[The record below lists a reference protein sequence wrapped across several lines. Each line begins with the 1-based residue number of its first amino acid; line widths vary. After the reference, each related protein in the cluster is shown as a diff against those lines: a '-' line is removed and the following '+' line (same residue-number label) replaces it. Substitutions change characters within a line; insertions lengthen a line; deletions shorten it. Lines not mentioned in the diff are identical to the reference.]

1 MSQMRTPILPALT
14 RRALLA
20 TAALAAPLLASG
32 AALAAANPAES
43 FVDDN
48 IHKGLEILRDKKL
61 SSIQRRDQFETLLL
75 GLVDVRRIALFT
87 LGQYRRSAPPEDVEA
102 FINAFKNYAAAA
114 YQSYFA
120 KYTNQT
126 LKVTGSTERAPTDF
140 IVQTLLV
147 DPNSSQPPA
156 EVDFRVR
163 TDTGKPVLVDVAY
176 QGIWLSLEQRDQFV
190 AFLGQNNGN
199 VRTLIAHLSELAVNL
214 GKQT

>member
-1 MSQMRTPILPALT
+1 MRTPTLPALT
-14 RRALLA
+14 RRAVLVSA
-20 TAALAAPLLASG
+20 MLAAPLMG
-32 AALAAANPAES
+32 ALPAAAAASPAES

-48 IHKGLEILRDKKL
+48 IRRGLDILRDKKL
-61 SSIQRRDQFETLLL
+61 NTVQRRDQFETLLL

-87 LGQYRRSAPPEDVEA
+87 LGQYRRSAPPDDVEA
-102 FINAFKNYAAAA
+102 FVNAFRNYATAA

-126 LKVTGSTERAPTDF
+126 LKVTGSTQRTPTDF

-147 DPNSSQPPA
+147 DPSSNQPPA

>member
-1 MSQMRTPILPALT
+1 MRTPILPALT
-14 RRALLA
+14 RRAVLA
-20 TAALAAPLLASG
+20 SAAMAAPFLAAN
-32 AALAAANPAES
+32 AARAAANPAES

-102 FINAFKNYAAAA
+102 FINAFKNYATAA

-126 LKVTGSTERAPTDF
+126 LKVTGSTQRAPTDF

-147 DPNSSQPPA
+147 DPNTSQPPA

>member
-1 MSQMRTPILPALT
+1 MRPLNSLALT
-14 RRALLA
+14 RRAMLVSA
-20 TAALAAPLLASG
+20 TLAAPLLATG
-32 AALAAANPAES
+32 PALAAANVAET

-48 IHKGLEILRDKKL
+48 IHKGLNILSDKKL
-61 SSIQRRDQFETLLL
+61 NLTQRRDQFETLLL

-102 FINAFKNYAAAA
+102 FVNAFKNYATAA
-114 YQSYFA
+114 YQSYFS

-126 LKVTGSTERAPTDF
+126 LKVTGSTKRSDTDF
-140 IVQTLLV
+140 IVQTLLA

-214 GKQT
+214 AKPT

>member
-1 MSQMRTPILPALT
+1 MRASKSQALT
-14 RRALLA
+14 RRAVLVSA
-20 TAALAAPLLASG
+20 TLAAPLLAAG
-32 AALAAANPAES
+32 PAFAAANVAET
-43 FVDDN
+43 FVDEN
-48 IHKGLEILRDKKL
+48 IHKGLDILRDKNL
-61 SSIQRRDQFETLLL
+61 NVTQRRDQFETLLL

-87 LGQYRRSAPPEDVEA
+87 LGQYRRTAPPEDIEA
-102 FINAFKNYAAAA
+102 FVNAFKNYAAAA

-126 LKVTGSTERAPTDF
+126 LKVSGSTKRSDTDY

-156 EVDFRVR
+156 EVDFRIR

-214 GKQT
+214 AKPT

>member
-1 MSQMRTPILPALT
+1 VLVS
-14 RRALLA
+14 A
-20 TAALAAPLLASG
+20 TLAAPLLAT
-32 AALAAANPAES
+32 APALAAANVAES

-48 IHKGLEILRDKKL
+48 IHKGLNILSDKKL
-61 SSIQRRDQFETLLL
+61 SLTQRRDQFETLLL

-87 LGQYRRSAPPEDVEA
+87 LGQYRRTAPPEDVEA
-102 FINAFKNYAAAA
+102 FVNAFKNYATAA
-114 YQSYFA
+114 YQSYFS

-126 LKVTGSTERAPTDF
+126 LKVTGSTKRSDTDF

-163 TDTGKPVLVDVAY
+163 TDSGKPVLVDVAY

-214 GKQT
+214 AKPT

>member
-1 MSQMRTPILPALT
+1 MRLPNSLT
-14 RRALLA
+14 RRTLLYSATLLA
-20 TAALAAPLLASG
+20 TGLLKAGPAMAAG
-32 AALAAANPAES
+32 NVAES
-43 FVDDN
+43 FVDEN
-48 IHKGLEILRDKKL
+48 IHKGLDILRDKRL
-61 SSIQRRDQFETLLL
+61 STTQRRDQFETLLL

-87 LGQYRRSAPPEDVEA
+87 LGQYRRSAPPEDIEA
-102 FINAFKNYAAAA
+102 FVNAFKNYATAA

-126 LKVTGSTERAPTDF
+126 LKVTGSTKRNDTDF

-147 DPNSSQPPA
+147 DPNSSQPPS

-176 QGIWLSLEQRDQFV
+176 QGIWLSLEERDQFV
-190 AFLGQNNGN
+190 AFLGQNNGY

-214 GKQT
+214 GKQPSN

>member
-1 MSQMRTPILPALT
+1 MRPLTDMAPT
-14 RRALLA
+14 RRALLSA
-20 TAALAAPLLASG
+20 TMFVLPLLAAG
-32 AALAAANPAES
+32 PAAAATNPAES
-43 FVDDN
+43 FVNDN
-48 IHKGLEILRDKKL
+48 IQKGLDILRDKKL
-61 SSIQRRDQFETLLL
+61 NTVQRRDQFETLLL

-87 LGQYRRSAPPEDVEA
+87 LGQYRRSAPPEDIEA
-102 FINAFKNYAAAA
+102 FVNAFKNYAAAA
-114 YQSYFA
+114 YQSYFS

-126 LKVTGSTERAPTDF
+126 LKVTGSTQRTPTDF

-147 DPNSSQPPA
+147 DPSTSQPPA

>member
-1 MSQMRTPILPALT
+1 MRTPILPALT
-14 RRALLA
+14 RRAVLA
-20 TAALAAPLLASG
+20 SAAMAAPFLAAGSAR
-32 AALAAANPAES
+32 AAANPAES

-102 FINAFKNYAAAA
+102 FINAFKNYATAA

-126 LKVTGSTERAPTDF
+126 LKVTGSTQRAPTDF

-147 DPNSSQPPA
+147 DPNTSQPPA

-199 VRTLIAHLSELAVNL
+199 VRTLSAHLSELAVNL

>member
-1 MSQMRTPILPALT
+1 MRTPILPALT
-14 RRALLA
+14 RRAVLA

-61 SSIQRRDQFETLLL
+61 SNIQRRDQFETLLL

-102 FINAFKNYAAAA
+102 FINAFKNYATAA

-126 LKVTGSTERAPTDF
+126 LKVTGSTQRAPTDF

-147 DPNSSQPPA
+147 DPNTSQPPA

-214 GKQT
+214 SKQT

>member
-1 MSQMRTPILPALT
+1 MRPLKLSALT
-14 RRALLA
+14 RRAMLVSA
-20 TAALAAPLLASG
+20 AALPLLQAG
-32 AALAAANPAES
+32 PAVAAGNVAET
-43 FVDDN
+43 FVDEN
-48 IHKGLEILRDKKL
+48 IHKGLSILSDKKL
-61 SSIQRRDQFETLLL
+61 TLTQRRDQFETLLL

-102 FINAFKNYAAAA
+102 FVNAFKNYATAA

-120 KYTNQT
+120 KYTDQT
-126 LKVTGSTERAPTDF
+126 LKVTGSTKRNDTDF

-147 DPNSSQPPA
+147 DPNSSQQPS

-176 QGIWLSLEQRDQFV
+176 QGIWLSLEERDQFV

-214 GKQT
+214 GKPTQ

>member
-1 MSQMRTPILPALT
+1 MRASKSQALT
-14 RRALLA
+14 RRAVLVSA
-20 TAALAAPLLASG
+20 TLAAPLLA
-32 AALAAANPAES
+32 ARPALAAANVAET
-43 FVDDN
+43 FVDEN
-48 IHKGLEILRDKKL
+48 IHKGLDILRDKKL
-61 SSIQRRDQFETLLL
+61 NVTQRRDQFETLLL

-87 LGQYRRSAPPEDVEA
+87 LGQYRRTAPPEDIEA
-102 FINAFKNYAAAA
+102 FVNAFKNYAAAA

-126 LKVTGSTERAPTDF
+126 LKVSGSTKRSDTDY

-156 EVDFRVR
+156 EVDFRIR

-214 GKQT
+214 AKPT

>member
-1 MSQMRTPILPALT
+1 MRTPILSALT
-14 RRALLA
+14 RRALLVSVM
-20 TAALAAPLLASG
+20 AAPLV
-32 AALAAANPAES
+32 AAVTVLAAANPAEI

-48 IHKGLEILRDKKL
+48 IHKGLGILADKKL
-61 SSIQRRDQFETLLL
+61 SLTQRRDQFETLLL

-87 LGQYRRSAPPEDVEA
+87 LGQYRRSAPPDDVEA
-102 FINAFKNYAAAA
+102 FVSAFRNYATAA
-114 YQSYFA
+114 YQSYFS

-126 LKVTGSTERAPTDF
+126 LKVTGSTQRSPTDF
-140 IVQTLLV
+140 IVQTVLV
-147 DPNSSQPPA
+147 DPNTSQPPA

-214 GKQT
+214 AKPT

>member
-1 MSQMRTPILPALT
+1 MRPLTDMAPT
-14 RRALLA
+14 RRALLSA
-20 TAALAAPLLASG
+20 TMFVLPLLAAG
-32 AALAAANPAES
+32 PAAAATNPAES
-43 FVDDN
+43 FVNDN
-48 IHKGLEILRDKKL
+48 IQKGLDILRDKKL
-61 SSIQRRDQFETLLL
+61 NTVQRRDQFETLLL

-87 LGQYRRSAPPEDVEA
+87 LGQYRRSAPPEDIEA
-102 FINAFKNYAAAA
+102 FVNAFKNYAAAA
-114 YQSYFA
+114 YQSYFS

-126 LKVTGSTERAPTDF
+126 LKVTGSTQRTPTDF

-147 DPNSSQPPA
+147 DPSTSQAPA

-214 GKQT
+214 GKPT

>member
-1 MSQMRTPILPALT
+1 MRTPTLQALT
-14 RRALLA
+14 RRAVLVSA
-20 TAALAAPLLASG
+20 VLAAPLMVAG
-32 AALAAANPAES
+32 PAAAAANPAET

-61 SSIQRRDQFETLLL
+61 NTIQRRDQFETLLL

-102 FINAFKNYAAAA
+102 FVNAFKNYAAAA
-114 YQSYFA
+114 YQSYFS

-126 LKVTGSTERAPTDF
+126 LKVTGSTQRTPTDF

-147 DPNSSQPPA
+147 DPSTSQPPA

-214 GKQT
+214 GKPT

>member
-1 MSQMRTPILPALT
+1 MRTPILPALT
-14 RRALLA
+14 RRAVLA
-20 TAALAAPLLASG
+20 SAVMAAPLLAAG
-32 AALAAANPAES
+32 AARAAANPAES

-102 FINAFKNYAAAA
+102 FINAFKNYATAA

-126 LKVTGSTERAPTDF
+126 LKVTGSTQRAPTDF

-147 DPNSSQPPA
+147 DPNTSQPPA

-214 GKQT
+214 AKPT

>member
-1 MSQMRTPILPALT
+1 MRLSMPLT
-14 RRALLA
+14 RRAMLA
-20 TAALAAPLLASG
+20 TATALPLIKAG
-32 AALAAANPAES
+32 PAAAAGNVAEA

-48 IHKGLEILRDKKL
+48 IHKGLAILSDKKL
-61 SSIQRRDQFETLLL
+61 SVTQRRDQFDTLLL
-75 GLVDVRRIALFT
+75 GLVDVRRIGLFT
-87 LGQYRRSAPPEDVEA
+87 LGQYRRTAPPEDVEA
-102 FINAFKNYAAAA
+102 FINAFKNYATAA

-126 LKVTGSTERAPTDF
+126 LKVTGSTKRNDTDY
-140 IVQTLLV
+140 IVQTLLI
-147 DPNSSQPPA
+147 DPNSSQQPS

-176 QGIWLSLEQRDQFV
+176 QGIWLSLEERDQFV

-214 GKQT
+214 GKPPQ